1 MDSQRNREVVP
12 GKRFPRETHF
22 RPHPPALA
30 AMVLHA
36 VASLASAVL
45 PAGALGFVTDHPRFE
60 SAAARLGVRADSPL
74 AVLLATALLA
84 FPAAVAM
91 TASRAVGARGR
102 RERQRANDENVK
114 VVLVTGA
121 SGGLGALIVRRL
133 RRAFPNAAVYG
144 TSRSGVEPADFFRSS
159 SSERERELLKLDI
172 TDEGSAERLFS
183 AIANEHGRL
192 DVLVNNAGCV
202 VATHAAS
209 TSDEDAVDQF
219 GTNFFGAV
227 RVTRLATTL
236 MRASRDAERSSPTEP
251 EKSIKR
257 IINVGSIGGRIGLP
271 FQSMYSASKAA
282 TMTWT
287 DALRMELRSEAI
299 YASLIEPGDLKPGM
313 VNARK
318 AAGFDADP
326 VAKRATDIMRAEEAC
341 GTDPEEV
348 AKVIERVCKS
358 ALPNGR
364 YLVGPDAW
372 LVEFLGRLVPHAWKE
387 YFLASHYRVPP
398 RENAW
403 IRV

>member
-1 MDSQRNREVVP
+1 
-12 GKRFPRETHF
+12 
-22 RPHPPALA
+22 
-30 AMVLHA
+30 MVLHA
-36 VASLASAVL
+36 AASLASAVL
-45 PAGALGFVTDHPRFE
+45 PARALGFVTDHPRFE

-84 FPAAVAM
+84 FPAVVAM
-91 TASRAVGARGR
+91 TASLSLVGARGR
-102 RERQRANDENVK
+102 RERQRLNDENVK
-114 VVLVTGA
+114 VVLVTCA

-133 RRAFPNAAVYG
+133 KRAFPNAAVYG
-144 TSRSGVEPADFFRSS
+144 TSRSGVEPADFFSKP
-159 SSERERELLKLDI
+159 SSESSETETELNPRKLLKLDI
-172 TDEGSAERLFS
+172 TDERSAERLFS
-183 AIANEHGRL
+183 AIKIKHGRL
-192 DVLVNNAGCV
+192 DVLVNNAGSV
-202 VATHAAS
+202 VATHAAQ
-209 TSDEDAVDQF
+209 TSDEDARDQF

-227 RVTRLATTL
+227 RVTRLATSV
-236 MRASRDAERSSPTEP
+236 MRQTGSRYAQGSSPTVC
-251 EKSIKR
+251 R
-257 IINVGSIGGRIGLP
+257 IINIGSIGGRIGLP

-282 TMTWT
+282 TMTLT
-287 DALRMELRSEAI
+287 DSLRMELWSEKI
-299 YASLIEPGDLKPGM
+299 YVSLIEPGDLKPGM

-348 AKVIERVCKS
+348 AKVVERVCKS
-358 ALPNGR
+358 VSPSGR

-372 LVEFLGRLVPHAWKE
+372 LVEFLTRVVPHAWKE

>member
-1 MDSQRNREVVP
+1 
-12 GKRFPRETHF
+12 
-22 RPHPPALA
+22 
-30 AMVLHA
+30 MVLHA
-36 VASLASAVL
+36 AASLASAVL

-84 FPAAVAM
+84 FPAVVAM
-91 TASRAVGARGR
+91 TASLSLVGARGR
-102 RERQRANDENVK
+102 RERQRLNDENVK

-121 SGGLGALIVRRL
+121 SGGLGCLIVRRL
-133 RRAFPNAAVYG
+133 KAAFPNAAVYG
-144 TSRSGVEPADFFRSS
+144 TSRSGVEPADFFSKP
-159 SSERERELLKLDI
+159 SSESSDTETELNPRKLLKLDI
-172 TDEGSAERLFS
+172 TDERSAERLFS
-183 AIANEHGRL
+183 AIKNKHGRL
-192 DVLVNNAGCV
+192 DVLVNNAGSV

-209 TSDEDAVDQF
+209 TSDEDARDQF

-227 RVTRLATTL
+227 RVTRLATSV
-236 MRASRDAERSSPTEP
+236 MRQTPRDAKGSSANVC
-251 EKSIKR
+251 R
-257 IINVGSIGGRIGLP
+257 IINIGSIGGRIGLP

-287 DALRMELRSEAI
+287 DALRMELWSEKI
-299 YASLIEPGDLKPGM
+299 YVSLIEPGDLKPGM

-348 AKVIERVCKS
+348 AKVVERVCKS
-358 ALPNGR
+358 ARPSGR

-372 LVEFLGRLVPHAWKE
+372 LVMFLTRLVPHAWKE